1 MCSQVCGLL
10 SFHKLWQCCLS
21 PLIGLEGRSVLGCR
35 GKSNNNDGVKKN
47 EKKKLKK
54 VYVKKYTYIYTCVY
68 THRHTHMGLEEYNVS
83 LILYIFLPLLV
94 CIKWVNDKSRLIST
108 LGMESEMYKLP
119 GGETIILPEPFVL
132 SSFYKFCIR

>member
-47 EKKKLKK
+47 EKKK
-54 VYVKKYTYIYTCVY
+54 VKESLCEKIYIYIHMCVH
-68 THRHTHMGLEEYNVS
+68 TQTHTHG
-83 LILYIFLPLLV
+83 
-94 CIKWVNDKSRLIST
+94 T
-108 LGMESEMYKLP
+108 
-119 GGETIILPEPFVL
+119 
-132 SSFYKFCIR
+132 